1 VATNGHDPDRLDRLE
16 GLVEVLFNR
25 HLEFEEEHKRLLTAQ
40 VVFADR
46 MNRLD
51 QRMDR
56 MAEFQKHSDERLDA
70 LIAIVDE
77 IVRKRPPSADA

>member
-1 VATNGHDPDRLDRLE
+1 MANNGHDPNRLDRLE
-16 GLVEVLFNR
+16 GLVEVLINR
-25 HLEFEEEHKRLLTAQ
+25 HLEFEDEHKRLLTAQ
-40 VVFADR
+40 VVLTDRIDR
-46 MNRLD
+46 MA

-77 IVRKRPPSADA
+77 VIRNRPPRA